1 MGSGGVDFFAI
12 LGVVSNSKTLGF
24 GLLCPIPKALNI
36 DLVHFVGFRGF
47 HDDRGGFKAGVVDEA
62 SEGGFAD
69 FAFAEVI
76 VAVDAGAEGFFA
88 VVAVDD
94 FDFVAPNEAVKFG
107 KGGFVGFWGA
117 DVVSG
122 GEDVAGIEADGEVF
136 GVSGEFEDFGE
147 VLKFV
152 VEG

>member
-1 MGSGGVDFFAI
+1 M
-12 LGVVSNSKTLGF
+12 
-24 GLLCPIPKALNI
+24 
-36 DLVHFVGFRGF
+36 HFVGFGSF
-47 HDDRGGFKAGVVDEA
+47 DDNGGFFKPGIVDEA
-62 SEGGFAD
+62 AEGGFAD
-69 FAFAEVI
+69 LTFAEVV

-94 FDFVAPNEAVKFG
+94 FDFVAPDEAIKFG
-107 KGGFVGFWGA
+107 EGGFVCFWGA

-136 GVSGEFEDFGE
+136 GISGEFEDFGK
-147 VLKFV
+147 VLEFV